1 MSINVT
7 RTTTILKPDQS
18 RVLFRPFAPGDSQRM
33 SRIITRIMLLPES
46 QVGPLLK
53 EVSAEFSE
61 RHDQIT
67 ERFRGAVRTTAR
79 VFTGSREDL
88 PGTQAFDWLLLYGRI
103 LAGVCCAV

>member
-18 RVLFRPFAPGDSQRM
+18 RVLLRAFAPGDSQRI

-53 EVSAEFSE
+53 QVSAEFSK
-61 RHDQIT
+61 RHGHIT
-67 ERFRGAVRTTAR
+67 ERFRERFEQLHESLPEDGKI
-79 VFTGSREDL
+79 SPQRE
-88 PGTQAFDWLLLYGRI
+88 LLM
-103 LAGVCCAV
+103 